1 MGVIPRAASK
11 KPTREEVERIPREVT
26 IPTGVDSLAPTQK
39 ARPADETEVKT
50 NNNNIVFDPLPSSDL
65 FSFLEE
71 DVPRFIEV
79 NGENLLAV
87 LVKEDILTKNRILD
101 DLVITETFDSLKQKA
116 KNNLHAILRN
126 NNFYVQETLTF
137 LRQYKNYEFLDL
149 SKQACALKS
158 HSYAV
163 IFAIKEE
170 DFKRSFLVE
179 GILDTSPPPP
189 GMDSSGERTADDR
202 DNEDEDFYP
211 TSDSLVICDYDSFR
225 DKLKILGR
233 FFRFY
238 GLVLKNP
245 AKGMR
250 VTGVS
255 YKNQAFTLRNKG
267 RLIRFADQL
276 KNVLKELGR
285 NRRNPNKNYYIPS
298 SNNNKKITIFFNNN
312 FNSISA
318 IKFTREKGCEKV
330 DMFLPLKKEKMDVPS
345 LTRQNTNWLI
355 YTHNKSFPF
364 VANFLFS
371 SASRKK
377 LDPLQAVR
385 EHFLPPGASI
395 KQRKCFEDFNLDDLP
410 GMISEGFT
418 DLALENGTRDLFE
431 NKPLKT
437 IEDILREQSLI
448 NSPEFNAF
456 RRKVGDS
463 RNPGKTLRDLFMDAL
478 GGDSLK
484 AGSEEIREDFRAFT
498 DGFDPK
504 IFAYIALGTL
514 ASRAMNGLVDSQSIN
529 AFVAKRLGV
538 LLADKISFRKIL
550 TSVPM
555 PVLLNIVG
563 STGLFAPSLLSAMSS
578 NAGDASD
585 AAAAG
590 AFESTREDIAATV
603 NSAITDQHARMMEH
617 VEEIERLHAIS
628 DPTEQDNARLESLAI
643 ELENSTQVSLTLQ
656 ERLESI
662 TTSSPRSDSEALAE
676 IQAPDSPWRHEMK
689 AAGFTL
695 SDLDELLKRAD
706 ENADEHLARVQSLLI
721 EMVIMA
727 YECGS
732 NGLNKEIG
740 TQLAEA
746 ILNFTGLDQ
755 ILAQF
760 DDLSDFLTAWDIKN
774 IDFCNIP
781 DWPPGGLDFDMFRG
795 INFPRFN
802 LGGLLAFIFP
812 LLLAAILGLILGLIF
827 MIIKLILGLIPNIP
841 LNLEI
846 CDLAN
851 YIRDVG
857 VDISDAICKKMKGSA
872 SPSTRRRDLGNNIG
886 RRTAQLAASSFS
898 SKNSVC
904 NFLGL
909 GDVALDRDPGRN
921 DDVAGCIEDFCSL
934 LSPDVSYKFMKG
946 NLDDSEA
953 RLLLRV
959 LKNSGKDACEG
970 FANNL
975 ENLPN
980 FIDVLND
987 LGFVIGESID
997 IDGIFDDLVPF
1008 DPETPLPSLNR
1019 PPLAD
1024 MCDTDMI
1031 TPECYEGIS
1040 DERLQQIITNNRQ
1053 RNAALVSDA
1062 IGLLTG
1068 QTSFDELFR
1077 NNAPPPLHPSE
1088 MLDDDGETQATFTN
1102 GASPLISRDQGMIG
1116 TLRKDGFAAIFNTLS
1131 MTYDGD
1137 IRSLIEASKEEY
1149 IQTVESLGAAV
1160 EDADSE
1166 ERDIAD
1172 TGDAA
1177 PPVTFEQVYFPA
1189 GLPGATLETIPPS
1202 GFRFAST
1209 ASELFNEI
1217 DVSTDAD
1224 SNAIIQIKNNFNTL
1238 LYLSLSPPVNS
1249 PVIKQW
1255 LLDNPAADD
1264 YVNWRIYDNLV
1275 VSRLTAARLPDFF
1288 EEFADRDFVWRAF
1301 KGSIDGFSTK
1311 ISTKF
1316 ADKIKNFTQY
1326 GLGTFPAATPPGGR
1340 EIPGDAFES
1349 FPALTLKPVST
1360 KLSLTNPLYTL
1371 FGVERDYFDGF
1382 LKEARTLER
1391 FEKCSRKYSE
1401 VLSRLR
1407 DDEVAILDGTLQS
1420 NINAELLQIYFE
1432 QFYSAYVFGEAMPSL
1447 FGSRG
1452 VLSAY
1457 VQQGLINKLGIINF
1471 SRFILFSEEIERI
1484 KGLDIEALRN
1494 DPGEFERF
1502 LRAAR
1507 ELTSEATDVE
1517 RLREIVKEQNKG
1529 DASKYISRN
1538 INFFQKAFKDSFRT
1552 DETRRILDVSAIERK
1567 KEGEA
1572 PPNRNPSVGFISF
1585 NEATLED
1592 FSLLEIDNEKVI
1604 NSVFASD
1611 PKDVEALITPFFY
1624 PSIKLD
1630 NSNEAINLESFRPM
1644 DFDLKDSYTF
1654 TSPTLPTDRGNLRY
1668 ALSCRLRTKDNFIES
1683 ILLEESNYFST
1694 LQELLL
1700 EDYSDDA
1707 SPNSSLETM
1716 INKLSA
1722 GKNIEVPFEDTLT
1735 LSTLGEGGMINSN
1748 NLIYKLYDALTEG
1761 ERATF
1766 EIRNRNDILNIF
1778 DIQLG
1783 ISVYLAERS
1792 GPLADALLLEEERE
1806 SHNIFLKDT
1815 TTNASYLKITSE
1827 EGIPRDPVVIPE
1839 QRVIKLLKL
1848 ADNFVK
1854 IKQISFPRE
1863 ELVGADIGDRVLLL
1877 PFELENGYLK
1887 SESSEAKL
1895 LDYLK
1900 DFYELP
1906 NLVLSLT
1913 INTEIQDILTY
1924 AIPIDFIL
1932 GSLSIYY
1939 SDLLKTKEEVEYFR
1953 RGFKEYDKL
1962 TKELFKSQ
1970 IKKFKNKLPNTFT
1983 LIPRAVS

>member
-1 MGVIPRAASK
+1 MPLIPRADSED
-11 KPTREEVERIPREVT
+11 TREPEEEEETPPR
-26 IPTGVDSLAPTQK
+26 PPLRTGVSALE
-39 ARPADETEVKT
+39 DETNAPEGAGIYESGSPT
-50 NNNNIVFDPLPSSDL
+50 NQNEELVFDPVPTTSL
-65 FSFLEE
+65 FSFLKENDPAFVE
-71 DVPRFIEV
+71 F
-79 NGENLLAV
+79 NGDKILAV
-87 LVKEDILTKNRILD
+87 LVSDNINTKTKPLD
-101 DLVITETFDSLKQKA
+101 DLLIRESFEALKLKATQLVRKSLVR
-116 KNNLHAILRN
+116 KNVLLSNRINLTQTLPAL
-126 NNFYVQETLTF
+126 VQY
-137 LRQYKNYEFLDL
+137 RDYEVLDL
-149 SKQACALKS
+149 SKQACSLKEHS
-158 HSYAV
+158 HQIV
-163 IFAIKEE
+163 FAIKEK
-170 DFKRSFLVE
+170 DFKLIIIPTADSTAPSAAVWDHA
-179 GILDTSPPPP
+179 GHDPP
-189 GMDSSGERTADDR
+189 GEASDL
-202 DNEDEDFYP
+202 YP
-211 TSDSLVICDYDSFR
+211 TSNSLVICDYDSFR

-267 RLIRFADQL
+267 RLIRFADNF
-276 KNVLKELGR
+276 KNLLKELGENQR
-285 NRRNPNKNYYIPS
+285 NSNEDYYIPS
-298 SNNNKKITIFFNNN
+298 FNNNKKITIFFNHN

-318 IKFTREKGCEKV
+318 IKFTREEGCEKV
-330 DMFLPLKKEKMDVPS
+330 DQFLSFRKEDIDAPA
-345 LTRQNTNWLI
+345 LTKQNTNWFI
-355 YTHNKSFPF
+355 YTHNQSFPF

-385 EHFLPPGASI
+385 QHFLPPGASI

-410 GMISEGFT
+410 GMLSEGFT
-418 DLALENGTRDLFE
+418 ELALENGTRDLFE

-463 RNPGKTLRDLFMDAL
+463 RNPGKTLRDLFMDSL
-478 GGDSLK
+478 GGKDSFK
-484 AGSEEIREDFRAFT
+484 EGGQEIREDWRSFWE
-498 DGFDPK
+498 GFDPK
-504 IFAYIALGTL
+504 IIAYIGLGTL

-529 AFVAKRLGV
+529 AFVAKRLGEI
-538 LLADKISFRKIL
+538 LADKVSFRKIL

-555 PVLLNIVG
+555 PVLLNIIG

-578 NAGDASD
+578 NAGDAAD
-585 AAAAG
+585 AATAT
-590 AFESTREDIAATV
+590 AFESSREEATATL
-603 NSAITDQHARMMEH
+603 NSTIDDHHVRMVEQIEEVQRLQAIP
-617 VEEIERLHAIS
+617 
-628 DPTEQDNARLESLAI
+628 DPSPQDDARLESLAA
-643 ELENSTQVSLTLQ
+643 ELENSTQVSLALQ
-656 ERLESI
+656 ERLEFVS
-662 TTSSPRSDSEALAE
+662 TASPRTDEAAMEE
-676 IQAPDSPWRHEMK
+676 IQAPNSPWRREME

-706 ENADEHLARVQSLLI
+706 ENGDEHLARVQSLLI

-732 NGLNKEIG
+732 SGLNKEIG
-740 TQLAEA
+740 NQLVEA
-746 ILNFTGLDQ
+746 ILDAVGLDQ
-755 ILAQF
+755 FLAQF
-760 DDLSDFLTAWDIKN
+760 DDIADFLTAWDIKN

-802 LGGLLAFIFP
+802 LGGLLAFLFP
-812 LLLAAILGLILGLIF
+812 LLLAAIIGLILGLIF
-827 MIIKLILGLIPNIP
+827 MIIRLILGLIPNIP

-846 CDLAN
+846 CEVAN

-857 VDISDAICKKMKGSA
+857 VDISDAICKKMKGNV
-872 SPSTRRRDLGNNIG
+872 STGPDLGNNIG

-909 GDVALDRDPGRN
+909 GDVALDRDPRRN

-934 LSPDVSYKFMKG
+934 LSPDVSYRFMKG

-959 LKNSGKDACEG
+959 LKNSGKDACEE

-997 IDGIFDDLVPF
+997 VDGVFDDLVPF

-1019 PPLAD
+1019 PPIAD
-1024 MCDTDMI
+1024 ICDITDTI

-1040 DERLQQIITNNRQ
+1040 DRRLQEIITNNRQ

-1088 MLDDDGETQATFTN
+1088 MIGDDGEMQMTFTN
-1102 GASPLISRDQGMIG
+1102 GASPLISRDQGIIG

-1131 MTYDGD
+1131 LTYDGD
-1137 IRSLIEASKEEY
+1137 IRSLIKASKEGY
-1149 IQTVESLGAAV
+1149 AQAS
-1160 EDADSE
+1160 EDARLEPDE
-1166 ERDIAD
+1166 
-1172 TGDAA
+1172 
-1177 PPVTFEQVYFPA
+1177 PVTFRYVYGRE
-1189 GLPGATLETIPPS
+1189 GLAPATLSTTDPHLSS
-1202 GFRFAST
+1202 GFHYEGDS
-1209 ASELFNEI
+1209 SDLFNKLEI
-1217 DVSTDAD
+1217 STDAD
-1224 SNAIIQIKNNFNTL
+1224 SSAVMQIKNNVSTL
-1238 LYLSLSPPVNS
+1238 LYTSLSPPVNS
-1249 PVIKQW
+1249 PVIRQW
-1255 LLDNPAADD
+1255 LLDNPNSENF
-1264 YVNWRIYDNLV
+1264 VNLRIFERIVDNRI
-1275 VSRLTAARLPDFF
+1275 SAPPLPGFF
-1288 EEFADRDFVWRAF
+1288 DEFSNRGLIFRSF
-1301 KGSIDGFSTK
+1301 LNSIEVFSDN

-1316 ADKIKNFTQY
+1316 VEKINDFTEY
-1326 GLGTFPAATPPGGR
+1326 GLGTFPV
-1340 EIPGDAFES
+1340 EEGDRPVPAGFDS

-1360 KLSLTNPLYTL
+1360 KLSLTNPIYTL

-1382 LKEARTLER
+1382 LKETRTLER
-1391 FEKCSRKYSE
+1391 FEKCSRKYSK

-1447 FGSRG
+1447 FGSG
-1452 VLSAY
+1452 DVLNAY
-1457 VQQGLINKLGIINF
+1457 VQQGLSKKLGVVNY

-1484 KGLDIEALRN
+1484 NGLDIEALRN
-1494 DPGEFERF
+1494 NPGEFERF
-1502 LRAAR
+1502 LREAR
-1507 ELTSEATDVE
+1507 EATNEATDVE
-1517 RLREIVKEQNKG
+1517 RLREIIEEQHRV
-1529 DASKYISRN
+1529 DANDYFSKN

-1552 DETRRILDVSAIERK
+1552 DETRRILDVSGIERK
-1567 KEGEA
+1567 EEDEA

-1592 FSLLEIDNEKVI
+1592 FSLLQIDNEKVI

-1611 PKDVEALITPFFY
+1611 PTDDFAPITPFFY

-1630 NSNEAINLESFRPM
+1630 NSDEVINLESFRPG
-1644 DFDLKDSYTF
+1644 DTDLKNSYTF
-1654 TSPTLPTDRGNLRY
+1654 TSPTLPANTGNLRY
-1668 ALSCRLRTKDNFIES
+1668 TLSCRLRTKDNFIES

-1700 EDYSDDA
+1700 EDYSDDV
-1707 SPNSSLETM
+1707 SPNSSLEAM

-1722 GKNIEVPFEDTLT
+1722 GKNIEVPFEDVLT
-1735 LSTLGEGGMINSN
+1735 FSTLGEDAMINSN

-1761 ERATF
+1761 ERANF

-1792 GPLADALLLEEERE
+1792 GPLADALLSEEERE

-1827 EGIPRDPVVIPE
+1827 EGIPRDPDEVTE

-1848 ADNFVK
+1848 ADNFVN
-1854 IKQISFPRE
+1854 IEQISFPRE
-1863 ELVGADIGDRVLLL
+1863 ELVASPAGDRVLLL
-1877 PFELENGYLK
+1877 PFKLGNGYLK
-1887 SESSEAKL
+1887 SISSEAVIS
-1895 LDYLK
+1895 DYLK

-1906 NLVLSLT
+1906 NLMLSLI

-1939 SDLLKTKEEVEYFR
+1939 SDLLKTREEVEYFR

-1962 TKELFKSQ
+1962 TEELFKSQ
-1970 IKKFKNKLPNTFT
+1970 IKKFKNQLPDALT